1 MEGTLL
7 PRFVRVPAGTCI
19 SAPIFPIYRH
29 FGIVT
34 ECGLV
39 MSCSARAGRAVQ
51 EAADVFSGG
60 FQWRIEPRPSD
71 LPWWVVLQRG
81 RQFADRPYHL
91 TDWNCECFVNACY
104 GLPPR
109 SQQAELTIAAAGLG
123 LIAFA
128 AYRMA

>member
-1 MEGTLL
+1 MFPESIN
-7 PRFVRVPAGTCI
+7 VPAGTRI
-19 SAPIFPIYRH
+19 SAPVFPFYRH
-29 FGIVT
+29 FGVVT
-34 ECGLV
+34 EFGQVL
-39 MSCSARAGRAVQ
+39 SCSARTGRAV
-51 EAADVFSGG
+51 EEPVEVFSGG
-60 FQWRIEPRPSD
+60 FRWRIEPRPSN

-81 RQFADRPYHL
+81 RQLANRPYHL